1 MFIAAFDVE
10 TDESLLIELP
20 SKKAKEILD
29 EFSQDYEQ
37 LASSL
42 QVINKRL
49 VLLNPVSHFYYFTD
63 SCFLSFNRNLFNK
76 SESGLHPLWVVKT
89 VVVKSLM
96 RLVQVN
102 LTQNS
107 NKLRPSRSQNI
118 LTNL

>member
-42 QVINKRL
+42 
-49 VLLNPVSHFYYFTD
+49 
-63 SCFLSFNRNLFNK
+63 
-76 SESGLHPLWVVKT
+76 
-89 VVVKSLM
+89 
-96 RLVQVN
+96 
-102 LTQNS
+102 
-107 NKLRPSRSQNI
+107 
-118 LTNL
+118 